1 MEVIADLHIHSHFS
15 IATARD
21 ADLEHL
27 DLWGRYKGVQVVGTG
42 DCTHPLWLAEIAA
55 KLEPVAAGVYTL
67 KTGLALPLNLP
78 EPAWEAAAPVKFV
91 VTGEVS
97 TIYKKAG
104 KVRKVHLL
112 LVLPDLSAARRLSRR
127 LGRLG
132 NVASDGRPILGL
144 DARFVLDLVMEI
156 DPRSLVIP
164 AHIWTP
170 WFSVLGSKSG
180 FDSLEECFEASTDH
194 IHAVETGLSSD
205 PAMNWRVSHLDRFTL
220 VSNSDA
226 HSPQKLGREANIF
239 HVPPTYPDLARAL
252 RTREGFGGTIEFFP
266 EEGKYHLDGHR
277 HCGVR
282 LEPDAAQR
290 RGGVCPRCGKPL
302 TLGVMHRVQD
312 LADRRDGARPAAAS
326 PFESLISLPGI
337 LAEVLEVNAASKKVR
352 QACFQLLARLG
363 PELEI
368 LRRVPLEAVAREGGL
383 LLAHAIDRMRRGEVR
398 IKGGY
403 DGAYGEIR
411 LFTPAERRAVL
422 DQTSF
427 PWQTSAPRAASP
439 QTAWQ
444 PQIFPEIASSRE
456 KRSKLRSA

>member
-42 DCTHPLWLAEIAA
+42 DCTHPQWLAELAA
-55 KLEPVAAGVYTL
+55 KLEPAAPGVYAL
-67 KTGLALPLNLP
+67 KPGLALPLNLEGP
-78 EPAWEAAAPVKFV
+78 GWEAAAPVNFV
-91 VTGEVS
+91 ITGEVS
-97 TIYKKAG
+97 TIYKKGG

-112 LVLPDLSAARRLSRR
+112 LVLPDLSAAQKLSQR

-144 DARFVLDLVMEI
+144 DARFVLDLVLSI
-156 DPRSLVIP
+156 DPQALVIP

-180 FDSLEECFEASTDH
+180 FDSLEECFEASTAY

-205 PAMNWRVSHLDRFTL
+205 PAMNWRVSDLDRFVL

-239 HVPPTYPDLARAL
+239 QVAPTYPDLARAL

-266 EEGKYHLDGHR
+266 QEGKYHLDGHR
-277 HCGVR
+277 NCGLR
-282 LEPDAAQR
+282 LEPEAANR
-290 RGGVCPRCGKPL
+290 LSGLCPHCKKPL
-302 TLGVMHRVQD
+302 TLGVMHRIQD

-337 LAEVLEVNAASKKVR
+337 LAEVLGVNAASKKVR
-352 QACFQLLARLG
+352 QAYFRLLEKLG

-368 LRRVPLEAVAREGGL
+368 LRRVPLAAVAREGGI
-383 LLAHAIDRMRRGEVR
+383 LLAHGLDRMRRGEVH
-398 IKGGY
+398 INGGY

-411 LFTPAERRAVL
+411 LFTPEERRAL
-422 DQTSF
+422 EGQGPFFSH
-427 PWQTSAPRAASP
+427 AAAS
-439 QTAWQ
+439 
-444 PQIFPEIASSRE
+444 S
-456 KRSKLRSA
+456 